1 MTVALTI
8 LVVDDD
14 RTTLQLARAALN
26 GGGYRVLE
34 ALNGREALQTY
45 DRLAA
50 NRLAPALVVTDL
62 DMPEMGGVEL
72 IGQLRRAHGQVKI
85 VVMTGIISIPPLPS
99 DVGVLPKP
107 FGPHDLLA
115 AVQAALPRW

>member
-1 MTVALTI
+1 MAQTI

-14 RTTLQLARAALN
+14 RTTRTLARAALA
-26 GGGYRVLE
+26 GGGYHVLE
-34 ALNGREALQTY
+34 AEHGREALQTY

-50 NRLAPALVVTDL
+50 NRRAPALVVTDL
-62 DMPEMGGVEL
+62 DMPVMNGVDL
-72 IGQLRRAHGQVKI
+72 IDQLRQAHGPVKI
-85 VVMTGIISIPPLPS
+85 VVMTGIISIPPLPA